1 MSDLDSELLSLR
13 VRLASLEEQKRIEQQ
28 KKLYPLNN
36 LKEIIDTTK
45 NALESET
52 TQGNWT
58 IRNDTTVRRG
68 TPLTIVSYEKDK
80 FKFLEQIYL
89 TLNNMNK
96 RLEALERLIS

>member
-45 NALESET
+45 TGLESVT
-52 TQGNWT
+52 SQGYWT
-58 IRNDTTVRRG
+58 IRGDTSVRRG
-68 TPLTIVSYEKDK
+68 TPLVILSYEKDK
-80 FKFLEQIYL
+80 LEFLEQIYL